1 MSENKKRNNR
11 VLKLCVAALMAALV
25 ALSSKLQIQIPAIL
39 GVQRFHLGNSMCA
52 LSGILLGPWWGGLA
66 AGVGSMIFDLF
77 DPRYLPEAPIT
88 FITKGIYGV
97 VAGLMFVKVFKRR
110 SNYGTEL
117 VSTLCAAVTYIVL
130 YLTKNYFYN
139 GMLIAG
145 LDSAAAWAAVV
156 QKVPSSVFNGLVA
169 VVFAPI
175 LGVAINKALKSAH
188 LERVLE

>member
-1 MSENKKRNNR
+1 MNENKKRNNQ
-11 VLKLCVAALMAALV
+11 VLRLCVAALMAALV
-25 ALSSKLQIQIPAIL
+25 AASSQLQIQIPAIL

-52 LSGILLGPWWGGLA
+52 LSGILLGPWWGGLS
-66 AGVGSMIFDLF
+66 AGVGSVIFDLF
-77 DPRYLPEAPIT
+77 NPKYLPEAPIT
-88 FITKGIYGV
+88 FITKGIYGL

-117 VSTLCAAVTYIVL
+117 VSALCAAVTYIVL

-145 LDSAAAWAAVV
+145 LDSAASWAAVL

-175 LGVAINKALKSAH
+175 LGVAVNKALKAAH
-188 LERVLE
+188 MERVLE